1 MNAIGIVILFVVLL
15 GIGAGV
21 AVYLS
26 IKHKNG
32 KSKSG
37 PTPDP
42 TSPPPNDAPCLNDL
56 ADVTL
61 PAGSCND
68 TSGNTGIQAFI
79 AAVSGTGSDTS
90 GWLSGSS
97 CTVDCTAFLAQVESY
112 CADKACVSTI
122 PPYPKGQG
130 NIATSNWWCSD
141 YTPAVVNNVLYQTAL
156 PAAIAPGATDAEKAY
171 ATLLCSASQCIL
183 KEGAG
188 CASTQS

>member
-26 IKHKNG
+26 IKHKKG
-32 KSKSG
+32 KSKDD

-42 TSPPPNDAPCLNDL
+42 TSPPPNDAPCLSDL
-56 ADVTL
+56 DGVTL
-61 PAGSCND
+61 P
-68 TSGNTGIQAFI
+68 SGACTDVSSNTGIQAFI
-79 AAVSGTGSDTS
+79 AAVSGADSDTS
-90 GWLSGSS
+90 SWLSGSS

-112 CADKACVSTI
+112 CADKSCVSTI
-122 PPYPKGQG
+122 PPYPTGQG

-141 YTPAVVNNVLYQTAL
+141 YTPAVVNNDLYNTAL

-183 KEGAG
+183 KQGAG
-188 CASTQS
+188 CSSVAS